1 MKQIGIV
8 LVHLL
13 LTFSLH
19 ATDSSIV
26 SFSVG
31 NKYAFWG
38 LRHPMGA
45 FTYDTVAYTETIVAD
60 TTIGDRKYFI
70 FNKVGQK
77 PWAYY
82 AGDQAPI
89 CFRRADST
97 AIYQFQVSLGKED
110 TIANLADTIF
120 TKYNSGF
127 ELFTHEP
134 MAVFGRLVSSV
145 SLGNGPWIVRIAP
158 MFFLVYYDYEFLGE
172 TRIWLKAAKISG
184 MYYGDTTLVSVA
196 QNSQNVLTSPNPVL
210 FQNYPNPFNPTTQIE
225 FYLHQRAEVSLVIYD
240 LLGRKVTT
248 LQCGMFE
255 QGYHKSKFDGSKLPS
270 GMYFARLSG
279 GVSTQTRK
287 LVLLR

>member
-1 MKQIGIV
+1 MKEIGIV
-8 LVHLL
+8 LVQLL

-19 ATDSSIV
+19 ATDSTIV

-38 LRHPMGA
+38 LKRPPGG

-70 FNKVGQK
+70 FNKVGQM

-82 AGDQAPI
+82 AGDWAPS

-110 TIANLADTIF
+110 TIANLADTI
-120 TKYNSGF
+120 Y
-127 ELFTHEP
+127 THEP
-134 MAVFGRLVSSV
+134 MVVFGRLVSSV
-145 SLGNGPWIVRIAP
+145 RLANGPWIVRIAP
-158 MFFLVYYDYEFLGE
+158 MFFLIYYDYDFLGE
-172 TRIWLKAAKISG
+172 TQIWLKAAKISG

-196 QNSQNVLTSPNPVL
+196 QNSPNVLSSPNPVL

-248 LQCGMFE
+248 LEYGMFE
-255 QGYHKSKFDGSKLPS
+255 QGYHKSKFDGSELPS
-270 GMYFARLSG
+270 GIYFAQLTG

-287 LVLLR
+287 LVLLK